1 MISGRQYRSSASK
14 QATEDT
20 TGSCRSEQAKEARR
34 SEQANEARR
43 EPRRQLG
50 RPTMFAAELETAGSM
65 SGYTGSAFGSS

>member
-1 MISGRQYRSSASK
+1 MTSGRQYRSSASK

-43 EPRRQLG
+43 EPRRRLG
-50 RPTMFAAELETAGSM
+50 RHMMAAELETAGSM
-65 SGYTGSAFGSS
+65 SGYTGSAFGSY

>member
-34 SEQANEARR
+34 
-43 EPRRQLG
+43 EPRRRLG
-50 RPTMFAAELETAGSM
+50 RPTMMAAELETVGSM
-65 SGYTGSAFGSS
+65 SGLYPVSAA